1 MVSECCGELFKMVC
15 LIYRNRR
22 MFGLLLGTLQRFRDD
37 EKLKVEKVDSA
48 LLHFLLY
55 MSVGLYSCE
64 CRLCTSLLL

>member
-1 MVSECCGELFKMVC
+1 MVSESCGELFKMVC

-55 MSVGLYSCE
+55 VSGLVK
-64 CRLCTSLLL
+64 L